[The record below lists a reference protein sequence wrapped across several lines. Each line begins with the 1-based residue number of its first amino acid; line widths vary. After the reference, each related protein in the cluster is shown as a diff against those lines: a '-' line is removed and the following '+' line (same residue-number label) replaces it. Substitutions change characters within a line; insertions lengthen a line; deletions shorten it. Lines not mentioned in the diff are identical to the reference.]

1 MHMFLASELSR
12 IHNVSGILTADHMC
26 RTRWHVKSTSL
37 VPSFCKA
44 LKDRPVT
51 QVSLIEF
58 INGFPIFAGYSTP
71 SSTAIVAAEFLVFS
85 QVVRAIKTTSGA
97 SDLQIEGCAIVR
109 NPPLLPALSST
120 HL

>member
-26 RTRWHVKSTSL
+26 KTRWHVKSTSL

-51 QVSLIEF
+51 QVSLIELSMVSLF
-58 INGFPIFAGYSTP
+58 LLVIPHLLRQPLSQLSSSYFPRLCAQSK
-71 SSTAIVAAEFLVFS
+71 L
-85 QVVRAIKTTSGA
+85 QVVQAICKLKA
-97 SDLQIEGCAIVR
+97 AQL
-109 NPPLLPALSST
+109 
-120 HL
+120 